1 MGNDSEYERRNRV
14 MQIYDDFS
22 SWIDTALIGQKNV
35 KKVVTSSLLCSTN
48 SRILLTG
55 CTGVGKSTLSDFLA
69 DHIVNTERIFVVS
82 DLLPSDIQNQ
92 LIDAKGM
99 QLLQV
104 EELNRANGRM
114 QSVFIELFAKNQM
127 KVGKQIH
134 TFDDFYVL
142 ATQNDIEMAGI
153 FTVPLALYD
162 RFDVSLS
169 FDDLTEKEEREILFG
184 RKMECENNGH
194 EKYKIFPWEEVK
206 EVKKAVD
213 DFRMDKIDEDIMM
226 EIFEKIGNMT
236 FNGKKLFTG
245 PNIRAKQFALQLV
258 KLACLSKGRLEIL
271 PTDILDFIEPL
282 FMHRI
287 NQNVVQMGDR
297 DVKDLFESVKVD
309 IKKMKRPK
317 YR

>member
-1 MGNDSEYERRNRV
+1 MRNDNECERRKRV

-22 SWIDTALIGQKNV
+22 SWLDTVLIGQKNV

-114 QSVFIELFAKNQM
+114 QSAFIELFAKNQM
-127 KVGKQIH
+127 MVDKQIH

-142 ATQNDIEMAGI
+142 ATQNDIEIAGI
-153 FTVPLALYD
+153 FTVPFALYD
-162 RFDVSLS
+162 RFDVSIS
-169 FDDLTEKEEREILFG
+169 FDDLTDEEERKILFG
-184 RKMECENNGH
+184 RKTECENNDYK
-194 EKYKIFPWEEVK
+194 KYAIFPWEEVK

-213 DFRMDKIDEDIMM
+213 DFQMDKIDEDIMM
-226 EIFEKIGNMT
+226 EIFEKIDNMT
-236 FNGKKLFTG
+236 FNDKKIFAG

-258 KLACLSKGRLEIL
+258 KLACLSEGRLEIL

-287 NQNVVQMGDR
+287 NQNVVQMGDEQVKELFE
-297 DVKDLFESVKVD
+297 DVKVN
-309 IKKMKRPK
+309 IKKMRRPK
-317 YR
+317 